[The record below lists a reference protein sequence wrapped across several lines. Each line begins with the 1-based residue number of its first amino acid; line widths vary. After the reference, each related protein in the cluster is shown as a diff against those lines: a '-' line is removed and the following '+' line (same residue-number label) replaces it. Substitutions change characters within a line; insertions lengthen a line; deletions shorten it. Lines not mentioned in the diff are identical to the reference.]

1 MYPFLLQKLCKDV
14 LRGGD
19 FVSVDKKIL
28 KWLEKKEKEFDG
40 VVLVKQGLFYV
51 SIDKSAE
58 ILNKECGVPF
68 IEVLGHKQSVI
79 WDRDICNIFYALSL
93 VLTLIYITYY
103 MI

>member
-1 MYPFLLQKLCKDV
+1 MAIDE
-14 LRGGD
+14 
-19 FVSVDKKIL
+19 KIL

-68 IEVLGHKQSVI
+68 IEVLGHRGAVI
-79 WDRDICNIFYALSL
+79 WDRDICNIFYGLSI
-93 VLTLIYITYY
+93 VFVEICITYY
-103 MI
+103 LLL